1 MKFNRQDFLR
11 SPQMIID
18 IDETIRVEENDFL
31 RHSPVRSIPQAHVQ
45 GTLSYDGKSL
55 VNSDLELAG
64 VMIVPDSITDEDV
77 DVDFSCRSQQT
88 YSFEPVTDG
97 NEDITVVKKDT
108 VDINP
113 EIFQAIL
120 FEAPMS
126 VTRLP
131 REKYPEGNGWKLIS
145 DQDKQ
150 EPAIDPRWEKLN
162 DFKLEDDE

>member
-1 MKFNRQDFLR
+1 MKYNRQDFLR

-31 RHSPVRSIPQAHVQ
+31 RHSPVRSIPQAHIQ

-55 VNSDLELAG
+55 VTSDLELTG

-88 YSFEPVTDG
+88 YSFEPVADR

-131 REKYPEGNGWKLIS
+131 RDQYPEGQGWKLIS